1 MELKEILFLLECK
14 RNKFYAVR
22 CADDYSTYNIVIAE
36 NSKDAK
42 NRGFGYEA
50 TEGCRWI
57 DLRVKAIGT
66 GFSCFNEDTGRVEFE
81 VSRALWPDHESRFVY
96 TSLKPQRDHT
106 WELLKKELKDQFRI
120 HIPKER
126 SCSHCGKEM
135 SEGYCINGG
144 EEYYCSEECLHT
156 KMTQEEYLELYDDG
170 NGDSYWTTWE
180 D

>member
-1 MELKEILFLLECK
+1 MELKLELEK
-14 RNKFYAVR
+14 RKNKFYAVR
-22 CADDYSTYNIVIAE
+22 CSEDYSTCNIVIAE
-36 NSKDAK
+36 NSKSAK
-42 NRGFGYEA
+42 NIGHGYDA

-57 DLRVKAIGT
+57 DLRVEAIGT
-66 GFSCFNEDTGRVEFE
+66 GFSCFNEDTGKVEFE
-81 VSRALWPDHESRFVY
+81 VIDGLWTSNKKKFVL
-96 TSLKPQRDHT
+96 TSLKPQADHT
-106 WELLKKELKDQFRI
+106 WELLKKELKNQLRI

-144 EEYYCSEECLHT
+144 EEYYCSDDCLHT
-156 KMTQEEYLELYDDG
+156 KMTQEEYLELYDEG